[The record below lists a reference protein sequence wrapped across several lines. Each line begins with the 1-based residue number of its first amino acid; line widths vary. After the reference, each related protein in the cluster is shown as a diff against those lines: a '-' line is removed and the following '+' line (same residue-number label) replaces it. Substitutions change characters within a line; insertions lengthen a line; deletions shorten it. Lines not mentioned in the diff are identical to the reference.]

1 MVIRFL
7 DGRTTRPFE
16 NRSGSFDQGSG
27 TRPMPLTGKVPF
39 PLPSGWGPCL
49 PAGRKGLNTKRNYP
63 SGKRRPLGRQ
73 APLLPPQSARSGR
86 EQTMWEGLVVH
97 QVTIA
102 ICERTLE
109 SIVSRRTLHRMVF
122 RARRLSNTVLYFLRC
137 TTSRHPGLGPRG
149 HSESQ

>member
-27 TRPMPLTGKVPF
+27 TWPMPLTGKC
-39 PLPSGWGPCL
+39 PLTPPSGWGPCL
-49 PAGRKGLNTKRNYP
+49 PAGRKGYNTKRNYP
-63 SGKRRPLGRQ
+63 PGKRHPLGWR
-73 APLLPPQSARSGR
+73 ASLFPPQSARSRR
-86 EQTMWEGLVVH
+86 EQPMWEELVVH
-97 QVTIA
+97 QVNIA

-109 SIVSRRTLHRMVF
+109 SIVNRRTLHRMVF
-122 RARRLSNTVLYFLRC
+122 RAMRLSNKVLFLRC
-137 TTSRHPGLGPRG
+137 TTSRHPGLRLRG